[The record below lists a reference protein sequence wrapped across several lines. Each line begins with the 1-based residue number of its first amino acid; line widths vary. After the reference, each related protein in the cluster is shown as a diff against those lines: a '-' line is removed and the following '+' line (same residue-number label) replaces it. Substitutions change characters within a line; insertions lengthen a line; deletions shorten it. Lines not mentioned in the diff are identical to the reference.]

1 MLVSVEI
8 LVNAVGR
15 VGVFWT
21 VIVEPDDYPYI
32 GSRALDRNR

>member
-8 LVNAVGR
+8 LVNVVGR

-21 VIVEPDDYPYI
+21 VTVELDDYPYI
-32 GSRALDRNR
+32 GSQGLDRNR